1 MTPNIHRFIV
11 KHEHASKGC
20 RVCVEVYAVASFEIL
35 AAGEEGGSLILL
47 TDEGFLLILWGHY
60 TICYEVP
67 I

>member
-20 RVCVEVYAVASFEIL
+20 RICVEVYAVASFEIL
-35 AAGEEGGSLILL
+35 AAGEEGRSLFFL
-47 TDEGFLLILWGHY
+47 TDEGFLLILSVHY
-60 TICYEVP
+60 TIWYEVP